1 MKKKQKKTQVS
12 QPSFDRTSGDYEI
25 VLAKPIISQENG
37 DGLQLHG
44 VLALSVD
51 VDYILRE
58 LKSLNS
64 SSFNSGTESRHY
76 HF

>member
-1 MKKKQKKTQVS
+1 M
-12 QPSFDRTSGDYEI
+12 
-25 VLAKPIISQENG
+25 LAKPIISQENG